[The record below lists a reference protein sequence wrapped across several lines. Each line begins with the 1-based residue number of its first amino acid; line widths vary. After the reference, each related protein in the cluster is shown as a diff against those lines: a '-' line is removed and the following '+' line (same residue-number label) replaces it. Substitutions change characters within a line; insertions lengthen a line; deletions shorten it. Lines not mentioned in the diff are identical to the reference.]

1 MPVFLIS
8 QGLALGLSIGLMVL
22 LVAIFFLTWWLLAR
36 KEKGKQIINICSG
49 CPHPCNRKKEDT
61 Q

>member
-1 MPVFLIS
+1 MFFLS

-22 LVAIFFLTWWLLAR
+22 LAAAFFLTWYLLVR
-36 KEKGKQIINICSG
+36 KEKGKQLTNICSG
-49 CPHPCNRKKEDT
+49 CPHPCNRKKEDK

>member
-22 LVAIFFLTWWLLAR
+22 LVAIFFLTW
-36 KEKGKQIINICSG
+36 
-49 CPHPCNRKKEDT
+49 
-61 Q
+61 